1 MEVKVIKKNLLIE
14 YVEHQQMNQEV
25 ARQIMDKYKDCNI
38 LEYRIQFIPN
48 VSLVQTSDFGEL
60 NHKQIQSLTITLQ

>member
-1 MEVKVIKKNLLIE
+1 
-14 YVEHQQMNQEV
+14 MNEEV
-25 ARQIMDKYKDCNI
+25 ARQIMNKYKDCNI

>member
-1 MEVKVIKKNLLIE
+1 MEVKVIKNNLLIE
-14 YVEHQQMNQEV
+14 YVEHKQMNEEV
-25 ARQIMDKYKDCNI
+25 ARQIMNKYKDCNI

-48 VSLVQTSDFGEL
+48 ISLVQTSDFGEL